1 MKPIKKYTK
10 VNAIIA
16 GDVALNEA
24 QKSELYKL
32 LQEIVKYTDM
42 EALALV
48 TREGLRIAFFTET
61 DADPDIF
68 AAIAAAVLGT
78 GEMVVSRMEHG
89 PEMYEIMVRGESGY
103 TILANAG
110 RYILIG
116 ASREASSLGLAI
128 RVLRKYAHSVA
139 AIFDKSDTDLSG
151 EIRELFTE

>member
-1 MKPIKKYTK
+1 MKPIKKHTK

-16 GDVALNEA
+16 GDVALNEE

-128 RVLRKYAHSVA
+128 RVLRKYAHDVA

>member
-1 MKPIKKYTK
+1 MKPIKKHTK

-16 GDVALNEA
+16 GDVALNEE

-89 PEMYEIMVRGESGY
+89 PEMYEIMIRGESGY

-128 RVLRKYAHSVA
+128 RVLRKYAHDVA
-139 AIFDKSDTDLSG
+139 AIFEKSDTDLSG